1 MSRFGKFA
9 LGTAL
14 KRYKKQSFC
23 IKDMPQTVEQF
34 NDSPVFLKFRR
45 VLLIFGVFNS
55 FNLFNLKQIIFFA
68 SRIF

>member
-1 MSRFGKFA
+1 MSRFGKLA

-34 NDSPVFLKFRR
+34 NDSPVVFLILSLTHFWC
-45 VLLIFGVFNS
+45 F
-55 FNLFNLKQIIFFA
+55 
-68 SRIF
+68 